1 MGKKSRMRRFPQK
14 YGKKFA
20 NHPYSK
26 SLNKEDEAKVE
37 PVKEVAPTPKPVVK
51 KEEVKKPAPV
61 VKKPAPVTKK
71 EVKKPVVAKKP
82 AVTKKAVTAKKTT
95 TKKAVSKPKT
105 SK

>member
-26 SLNKEDEAKVE
+26 SLNKEEEAKVE

-51 KEEVKKPAPV
+51 KE
-61 VKKPAPVTKK
+61 